1 VLLSVGK
8 TWASR
13 TCPAALRDK
22 LAVSYGKGTPNVRQG
37 ERVKDTNGQGMT
49 RCRSKRARL
58 RPFAHAVERLKLAEG
73 GRTQSIKRRRASAIR
88 RFCARTL
95 PRNEPLQR
103 HEAEQCERAA
113 QREVRTAS
121 GYIDDACANG
131 RAYRDRH
138 LNHADE
144 ERRASLRR
152 IGDTSLDP
160 DTAAQGALRQTQ
172 HPRRASQRPGR
183 RANGRTATLMQS
195 RSAARAS

>member
-1 VLLSVGK
+1 MG
-8 TWASR
+8 R
-13 TCPAALRDK
+13 TITNAKPTSECPSNALDDRHF
-22 LAVSYGKGTPNVRQG
+22 
-37 ERVKDTNGQGMT
+37 M
-49 RCRSKRARL
+49 
-58 RPFAHAVERLKLAEG
+58 AEG

-95 PRNEPLQR
+95 PRNEPLQC

-121 GYIDDACANG
+121 GHIDDACANG
-131 RAYRDRH
+131 RAYRDRY

-160 DTAAQGALRQTQ
+160 DTAAQGQRAERSTPDEHRKHLADARMVEQQ
-172 HPRRASQRPGR
+172 H
-183 RANGRTATLMQS
+183 
-195 RSAARAS
+195 

>member
-1 VLLSVGK
+1 MAAPAEEPPSTLPGSV
-8 TWASR
+8 TVSRVISTLECPTAS
-13 TCPAALRDK
+13 
-22 LAVSYGKGTPNVRQG
+22 SS
-37 ERVKDTNGQGMT
+37 ER
-49 RCRSKRARL
+49 R
-58 RPFAHAVERLKLAEG
+58 FLAEG

-113 QREVRTAS
+113 QCEVRTAS
-121 GYIDDACANG
+121 GHIDDACANG

-160 DTAAQGALRQTQ
+160 DTAAQGQRAERSTPDEHRKDLADARMVEQQ
-172 HPRRASQRPGR
+172 H
-183 RANGRTATLMQS
+183 
-195 RSAARAS
+195 